1 MTSNTCLK
9 RIRDREKEKENGQC
23 VVLSPFIRRERKEDR
38 PMTIKKETRKGSP
51 FGAARNSI
59 EEDAGSLSLNFSDT
73 ELEKK
78 KRTRD

>member
-1 MTSNTCLK
+1 VTSNTCLK

-23 VVLSPFIRRERKEDR
+23 VVLSPFIWRERKEDR

-59 EEDAGSLSLNFSDT
+59 EEDAGSLSEFFRH
-73 ELEKK
+73 
-78 KRTRD
+78 RTREEETYP